1 MDNIVSLNVNYTYEI
16 LLKDIANLKSAY
28 SFLEIGSIGNSVLG
42 RNIPYIKIG
51 SGAKEVFY
59 SASYHASE
67 WITTPILM
75 KFVEDFCIA
84 FNNYNKIYGYDARI
98 IFASTTIYI
107 VPMVNPDGVD
117 LVTRA
122 IRPIALDSSVRLY
135 PNLTPSEINKIYYNA
150 KNIADSFPD
159 IPFPSRLEGKYC
171 GCRFKNLP
179 TILQSLVILS
189 LHGFAFFIILIY

>member
-1 MDNIVSLNVNYTYEI
+1 MDTIVSLNVNYTYDV
-16 LLKDIANLKSAY
+16 LLKDIDNLKRAY

-51 SGAKEVFY
+51 SGSKEVFY

-75 KFVEDFCIA
+75 KFIEDFCVA
-84 FNNYNKIYGYDARI
+84 FNNYGKIYNYDARML
-98 IFASTTIYI
+98 FATTAIYI

-117 LVTRA
+117 LVTGA
-122 IRPIALDSSVRLY
+122 INENRFADDYFR
-135 PNLTPSEINKIYYNA
+135 A
-150 KNIADSFPD
+150 KNISDGFSD

-171 GCRFKNLP
+171 GCGFNKLP
-179 TILQSLVILS
+179 TSLLNVL
-189 LHGFAFFIILIY
+189 